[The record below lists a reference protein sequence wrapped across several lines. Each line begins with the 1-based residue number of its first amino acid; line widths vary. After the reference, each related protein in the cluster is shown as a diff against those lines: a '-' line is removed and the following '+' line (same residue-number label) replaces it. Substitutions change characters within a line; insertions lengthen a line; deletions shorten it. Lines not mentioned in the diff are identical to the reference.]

1 VKQILE
7 TIQVQGSLQ
16 DGLLF
21 AWRNQLYRVT
31 QVSDRWFYR
40 GKWWMDPQLVGETRA
55 YMRVVC
61 RAFAR
66 NSVPPKGGTL
76 VMAPGPYS
84 MTRLA
89 RKSPEL
95 GPERVME
102 IFHRCRP
109 QGQDWVLSKV
119 VD

>member
-1 VKQILE
+1 MKQILE
-7 TIQVQGSLQ
+7 TIQVQGSIQ
-16 DGLLF
+16 DGLIF

-40 GKWWMDPQLVGETRA
+40 GKWWMDPQLAGETRA

-61 RAFAR
+61 RAFVRTSA
-66 NSVPPKGGTL
+66 SSKGGPV
-76 VMAPGPYS
+76 VMLSGPYS
-84 MTRLA
+84 MTRFA
-89 RKSPEL
+89 RKTAEL

-102 IFHRCRP
+102 IFCRCRP